1 MIKKIFNMFHKEKV
15 EQDPFEIESIIAERD
30 SLRIELENLLQV
42 HEDLRLASIKLIA
55 TQRDLIAFVE
65 TLKEENE
72 ILKVATMTQSLGKGI
87 Q

>member
-1 MIKKIFNMFHKEKV
+1 MFHKEKV